1 MTTCASLT
9 DFGTGLRS
17 SKRLVQ
23 VKHCHLS
30 KRNITIVVV
39 VSALARLRLFQSIR
53 TLLESRISSVDSE
66 LSLAGVFAK
75 LCTDMAWLQMLGI
88 GRRKSEYTEVG
99 EVAVAPHPSRLLR
112 SLGRRGKSNRTQ
124 GSWSQRQ
131 GTDGGIKMVLVVRSD
146 AGMST
151 GKVAS
156 QAAHGALAAYKHACE
171 GRRSPVC
178 REWAVSGAKKIVLRA
193 TGSLQLMQLAAAAKR
208 AGLPHVLVRDAGR
221 TQVASGTL
229 TAVAIGPGRGGDIN
243 RVTGSLKL
251 W

>member
-1 MTTCASLT
+1 
-9 DFGTGLRS
+9 
-17 SKRLVQ
+17 
-23 VKHCHLS
+23 
-30 KRNITIVVV
+30 
-39 VSALARLRLFQSIR
+39 
-53 TLLESRISSVDSE
+53 
-66 LSLAGVFAK
+66 
-75 LCTDMAWLQMLGI
+75 
-88 GRRKSEYTEVG
+88 
-99 EVAVAPHPSRLLR
+99 
-112 SLGRRGKSNRTQ
+112 
-124 GSWSQRQ
+124 
-131 GTDGGIKMVLVVRSD
+131 MVLVVRSD

-178 REWAVSGAKKIVLRA
+178 REWDVSGAKKIVLRA
-193 TGSLQLMQLAAAAKR
+193 TSSLQLMQLAAAAKR
-208 AGLPHVLVRDAGR
+208 AGLPHVLVRDAGK